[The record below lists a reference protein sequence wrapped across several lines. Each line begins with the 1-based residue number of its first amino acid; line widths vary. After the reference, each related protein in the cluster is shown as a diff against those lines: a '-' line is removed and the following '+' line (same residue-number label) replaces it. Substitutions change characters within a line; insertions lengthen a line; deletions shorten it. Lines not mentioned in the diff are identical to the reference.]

1 MEKMLL
7 NEVSMGIQ
15 NGEEV
20 LDLSKAET
28 FKPDSEI
35 KRRSTGS
42 LSIVSRGNCNR
53 ISLSQELIQAMGYPW
68 FVQVSF
74 LDDKVLICK
83 ADENDMDAL
92 ALKGDTP
99 RIIYNVALVRR
110 ITNLWGLDFKTK
122 SSITLGT
129 HKISVING
137 KVYAVV
143 SI

>member
-1 MEKMLL
+1 
-7 NEVSMGIQ
+7 
-15 NGEEV
+15 
-20 LDLSKAET
+20 
-28 FKPDSEI
+28 
-35 KRRSTGS
+35 
-42 LSIVSRGNCNR
+42 
-53 ISLSQELIQAMGYPW
+53 MGYPW